1 MKTVAS
7 NRRARFDYEITDTVL
22 AGIVLTG
29 QEVKSCRAGHVDL
42 SGSYVSFYG
51 GRPLIKH
58 LKISPYAY
66 AASQLDG
73 YDPGH
78 DRQLLLSKT
87 EATKLEEASEQKGI
101 TIIPLE
107 VQAGKFVKILIGLG
121 RGRKTIDKRRTI
133 KERDVEKRLRQGK
146 EV

>member
-7 NRRARFDYEITDTVL
+7 NRRARFDYEITDTVV

-29 QEVKSCRAGHVDL
+29 QEAKSCRAGHVDL
-42 SGSYVSFYG
+42 SGAYVSFYG
-51 GRPLIKH
+51 GKPVIKH

-66 AASQLDG
+66 AASQLEG

-78 DRQLLLSKT
+78 DRTLLLGKVESQ
-87 EATKLEEASEQKGI
+87 KLQEASEQKGVA
-101 TIIPLE
+101 IIPLE
-107 VQAGKFVKILIGLG
+107 VQAGTFIKVLIGLG
-121 RGRKTIDKRRTI
+121 RGRKTVDKRRAI
-133 KERDVEKRLRQGK
+133 KERDVKKRLKRGD